1 MRNLFKISLVALLGI
16 VFSACQKEGHGDFS
30 VSVSKAG
37 PDYVEVFITAPY
49 QMEMAY
55 VITDEETLYTP
66 TTLFQDALLG
76 KGGEIITVS
85 PGQKIKLGSGL
96 AENTKHTL
104 FAAGRMSDGNP
115 TRLIELSFTTKSF
128 KFDFL

>member
-16 VFSACQKEGHGDFS
+16 VFSACQKEGLGDFS

-66 TTLFQDALLG
+66 TTLFQDAELG
-76 KGGEIITVS
+76 NGGEIITVS
-85 PGQKIKLGSGL
+85 PGQKLKLGRGL
-96 AENTKHTL
+96 SENT
-104 FAAGRMSDGNP
+104 
-115 TRLIELSFTTKSF
+115 
-128 KFDFL
+128 